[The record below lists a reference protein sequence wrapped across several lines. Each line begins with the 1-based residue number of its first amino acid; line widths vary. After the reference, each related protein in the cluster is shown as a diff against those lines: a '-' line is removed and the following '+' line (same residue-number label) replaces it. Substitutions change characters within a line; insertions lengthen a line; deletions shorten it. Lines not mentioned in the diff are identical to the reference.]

1 MASNLDQEDYG
12 AHSSIAKLARAI
24 RNKEVSPVEIV
35 NQLLDGIG
43 KVNGE
48 LNAYITVLGETALQT
63 AKRAEKDAVEG
74 NIRGPLHGVPLAIK
88 DIIYTADVRTTMG
101 SAFFADH
108 VPHYN
113 SAVVERLEDAGA
125 VIMGKLNT
133 HEFAYGPTGDRSYS
147 GPARNPYDTARITGG
162 SSGGAGAA
170 VAAGLC
176 YGAVGTDTGGSV
188 RIPAALCGVVGMK
201 PTYGRVSLYGVFPLA
216 WSLDHAGP
224 LTRTVEDN
232 ALLLNALAGHDH
244 RDPCSVVRDSE
255 DFTRDLV
262 KSIRGST
269 IGIPSSFY
277 FDSLSEEV
285 KAVVEQAIET
295 FRRLGAEVRTLE
307 MTGLEQYLH
316 AQRLMLASEAYA
328 VHQERFEQEPKK
340 FEEDVRERL
349 AAGADAKAYEYARA
363 RRLQVMAGEEFNRA
377 LEKVEVLLTPT
388 VPITAPPIWQREID
402 VCGSRELVRSAV
414 TRYTGLTN
422 FTGHPSLSV
431 PCSSAPDLP
440 IGLQLIGG
448 RFDEATVYRFG
459 RAFELE
465 AGLTEVSPTGCGE
478 EAKKGTSTRT
488 THREPRS

>member
-1 MASNLDQEDYG
+1 MASNIDQEDYE

-24 RNKEVSPVEIV
+24 RNKKVSPVEVV
-35 NQLLDGIG
+35 NQLLDGID

-48 LNAYITVLGETALQT
+48 LNAYITVLGETALQA
-63 AKRAEKDAVEG
+63 AKQAEREAVAG

-101 SAFFADH
+101 SAFFANH
-108 VPHYN
+108 VPYYN

-147 GPARNPYDTARITGG
+147 GPARNPHDTARITGG

-232 ALLLNALAGHDH
+232 ALLLNTLAGHDH
-244 RDPCSVVRDSE
+244 RDPCSAVRDSE

-262 KSIRGST
+262 KSVRGSAV
-269 IGIPSSFY
+269 GIPSSFY

-295 FRRLGAEVRTLE
+295 FRRLGAEVRTVE

-328 VHQERFEQEPKK
+328 VHQERFEQEPEK

-349 AAGADAKAYEYARA
+349 VVGADLKAYEYARA
-363 RRLQVMAGEEFNRA
+363 RRLQLMAGEEFNRA
-377 LEKVEVLLTPT
+377 LEKVEILLTPT
-388 VPITAPPIWQREID
+388 VPITAPPIWQREVDIG
-402 VCGSRELVRSAV
+402 GSRELVRSAV

-422 FTGHPSLSV
+422 LTGHPSLSV

-440 IGLQLIGG
+440 IGLQFIGG

-459 RAFELE
+459 QAFEK
-465 AGLTEVSPTGCGE
+465 ATGWRL
-478 EAKKGTSTRT
+478 A
-488 THREPRS
+488 